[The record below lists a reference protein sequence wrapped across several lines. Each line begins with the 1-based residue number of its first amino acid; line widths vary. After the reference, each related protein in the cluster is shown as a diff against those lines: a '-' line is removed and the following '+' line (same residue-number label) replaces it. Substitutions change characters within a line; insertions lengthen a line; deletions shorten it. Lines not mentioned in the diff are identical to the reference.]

1 MIRIETVALV
11 VNCIT
16 SISLTVCAIIALNQI
31 KIGKEQIAEQKKAS
45 TINSKRE
52 SLKTTSEQIRYYSDI
67 LIPLIS
73 YLDDIIK
80 REKNMLFE
88 KSSIN
93 ITGDRISVDA
103 KFGNGDLEKIKEFAV
118 EFTNVNNGLCTL
130 ATYFISGVADEE
142 FAFPII
148 GNTYCNTIKKYLP
161 VMYRRENDK
170 ISESYPLKLFMIWNN
185 RIEYNKKSEEIADLE
200 NKLNNIPKGRIKPIG

>member
-1 MIRIETVALV
+1 MVRIETIALV

-31 KIGKEQIAEQKKAS
+31 KIGKEQINEQKKAS
-45 TINSKRE
+45 IINSKRE

-73 YLDDIIK
+73 KLDDILE
-80 REKNMLFE
+80 REKIMLFK
-88 KSSIN
+88 KSCIN
-93 ITGDRISVDA
+93 ITGDSISVEA
-103 KFGNGDLEKIKEFAV
+103 KFGDGDLEKIIKFAV
-118 EFTNVNNGLCTL
+118 DFTNVSNGLSTF

-161 VMYRRENDK
+161 VIYRGENDE
-170 ISESYPLKLFMIWNN
+170 ISKSYSLKLFMIWYN
-185 RIEYNKKSEEIADLE
+185 RIEFNKKSEEIADLE
-200 NKLNNIPKGRIKPIG
+200 KKLNNIPKASIRPIG